1 MVLNEIIMI
10 GTTQAARL
18 LSICTQRVRC
28 LLKEGRIVGAEKVGR
43 FWQIPLFNGIPKV
56 IKGSR
61 GPKST
66 WRKRASTALTHIT
79 VNQHVIRSNKKN
91 EENEPVVRVQQ
102 GSRTGYCHEVE
113 ITGKCRIIYS
123 PYNPL
128 GCGARVWIEVESDVA
143 VKPFI
148 YADMSQVVEKHIV
161 AVA

>member
-1 MVLNEIIMI
+1 MALSEAITV
-10 GTTQAARL
+10 GTTEAARL
-18 LSICTQRVRC
+18 LSICTQRVRR

-56 IKGSR
+56 NKGSR
-61 GPKST
+61 GPSGT
-66 WRKRASTALTHIT
+66 WRKRASKTLTHIT

-123 PYNPL
+123 PNNPL
-128 GCGARVWIEVESDVA
+128 GCGARVWIEVEPDVV

-148 YADMSQVVEKHIV
+148 YADMTQVAEKHIV